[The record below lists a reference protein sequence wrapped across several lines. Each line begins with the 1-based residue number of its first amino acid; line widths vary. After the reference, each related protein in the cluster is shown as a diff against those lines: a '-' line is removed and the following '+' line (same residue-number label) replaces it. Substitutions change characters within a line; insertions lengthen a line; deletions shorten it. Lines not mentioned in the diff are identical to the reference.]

1 MSIGP
6 GLLQKRGGKATPLEP
21 TLNVA
26 VSVNVVMRFSVTEI
40 WSVVGAEGASEGF
53 TNL

>member
-6 GLLQKRGGKATPLEP
+6 GLLQKRAKPLEP

-26 VSVNVVMRFSVTEI
+26 VSVNVVVRFSVTEI
-40 WSVVGAEGASEGF
+40 WLVVVAEGASVGF
-53 TNL
+53 K